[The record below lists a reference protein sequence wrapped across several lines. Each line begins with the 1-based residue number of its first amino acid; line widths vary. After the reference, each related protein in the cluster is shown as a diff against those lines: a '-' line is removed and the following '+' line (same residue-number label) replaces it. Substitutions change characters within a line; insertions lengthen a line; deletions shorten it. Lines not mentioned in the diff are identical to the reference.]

1 MERGKQIK
9 SNKRKNMIKSLQYY
23 FWATYRRK
31 NLDRLLEE
39 NKHYYQGIVLDI
51 GGRDR
56 GKFKKPKDKVKKW
69 VFVDI
74 EEKYNP
80 DIVLDVTNMNKIE
93 SESIDVINAT
103 ELFEHVENLEKGLKE
118 CYRVLKKNGVMILS
132 APFLYPVHADP
143 YDFQRW
149 TEEKWRKILEEIGF
163 KIEKFEIMGRYF
175 TVIMDM
181 KKIFIKSMPRVL
193 RWILY
198 LFYPFLDILT
208 ELDNLKFVQN
218 HSRLGKFHEGYF
230 IIVRK

>member
-1 MERGKQIK
+1 
-9 SNKRKNMIKSLQYY
+9 MIEDFRNNIRYY

-31 NLDRLLEE
+31 LLDKLLEE
-39 NKHYYQGIVLDI
+39 NEHYYRGIVLDI
-51 GGRDR
+51 GGRNR
-56 GKFKKPKDKVKKW
+56 GRFKKPKNKVKKW
-69 VFVDI
+69 IFADI
-74 EEKYNP
+74 EAKHNP
-80 DIVLDVTNMNKIE
+80 DIISDVSNMNKIE

-103 ELFEHVENLEKGLKE
+103 ELFEHVENPEKGLKE

-175 TVIMDM
+175 TVLVDM
-181 KKIFIKSMPRVL
+181 KKIFIKSMPRAL

-208 ELDNLKFVQN
+208 ELDNLKLVQN
-218 HSRLGKFHEGYF
+218 HPNLGKFHEGYF
-230 IIVRK
+230 IIVRRI